1 MLASGR
7 GRTRPR
13 LLIGRDTRLS
23 GDMLEAALIAGA
35 TSAGVDCEVAG
46 VIPTPGVA
54 YATRSGDFDAGAM
67 ISASHNPVED
77 NGIKFFSADGFKLT
91 DEQEAEIELQVRRM
105 QAGND
110 DLPRPVAGDVGA
122 RRAADSFADDYVNYL
137 SGIFDFDLSGRK
149 IVIDC
154 ANGAASRVAPQ
165 VLARFGAEVVT
176 LNAEPTGVNIN
187 VGCGSTHPEAA
198 QSAVVELGAWAGLTF
213 DGDADRVIAVDEQG
227 EIVTGDHIL
236 AILGLD
242 LLRRDKLPKRSVAAT
257 VYSNLGLRLAV
268 EKAGGRVVE
277 TAAGDRYVLEAMLK
291 DGLALGGEQSG
302 HVILLEHNTTGD
314 GVLTGLA
321 LLETASRLGQGLH
334 ELKKVMSPL
343 PQILVNVPVADK
355 AGLSENEAIEDA
367 VRKAR
372 ARLAGRGRLFVR
384 ASGTEPVIRVMG
396 EGEVKEH
403 VEAIVNEVATVI
415 TRELG

>member
-1 MLASGR
+1 M
-7 GRTRPR
+7 
-13 LLIGRDTRLS
+13 
-23 GDMLEAALIAGA
+23 
-35 TSAGVDCEVAG
+35 
-46 VIPTPGVA
+46 
-54 YATRSGDFDAGAM
+54 
-67 ISASHNPVED
+67 
-77 NGIKFFSADGFKLT
+77 
-91 DEQEAEIELQVRRM
+91 
-105 QAGND
+105 
-110 DLPRPVAGDVGA
+110 
-122 RRAADSFADDYVNYL
+122 
-137 SGIFDFDLSGRK
+137 
-149 IVIDC
+149 
-154 ANGAASRVAPQ
+154 
-165 VLARFGAEVVT
+165 
-176 LNAEPTGVNIN
+176 
-187 VGCGSTHPEAA
+187 
-198 QSAVVELGAWAGLTF
+198 
-213 DGDADRVIAVDEQG
+213 
-227 EIVTGDHIL
+227 TGDHIL

-355 AGLSENEAIEDA
+355 AGLSENEAIEDV

>member
-1 MLASGR
+1 
-7 GRTRPR
+7 
-13 LLIGRDTRLS
+13 
-23 GDMLEAALIAGA
+23 
-35 TSAGVDCEVAG
+35 
-46 VIPTPGVA
+46 
-54 YATRSGDFDAGAM
+54 
-67 ISASHNPVED
+67 
-77 NGIKFFSADGFKLT
+77 
-91 DEQEAEIELQVRRM
+91 
-105 QAGND
+105 
-110 DLPRPVAGDVGA
+110 
-122 RRAADSFADDYVNYL
+122 
-137 SGIFDFDLSGRK
+137 
-149 IVIDC
+149 
-154 ANGAASRVAPQ
+154 
-165 VLARFGAEVVT
+165 
-176 LNAEPTGVNIN
+176 
-187 VGCGSTHPEAA
+187 
-198 QSAVVELGAWAGLTF
+198 
-213 DGDADRVIAVDEQG
+213 
-227 EIVTGDHIL
+227 VTGDHIL

-355 AGLSENEAIEDA
+355 AGLSENEAIEDV